1 MGRNDGENSTYL
13 ENLPVELIDL
23 IVDYLP
29 VRDHQ
34 SISWCSKTCY
44 RLTFPSR
51 MRTRSVIPT
60 EDAIK
65 LFGRDGPFL
74 GTAIRLNPS
83 GYSNFNTV
91 LNQLQNYTSS
101 LQYFE
106 NITDLCVNY
115 QVRMVSEKGVFAVV
129 FKAIAKQPFFQKLK
143 RFEII
148 LYIDKISEAGEADA
162 LMGDKF
168 FEDERDIDEVVK
180 ELVKPMPALEIAR
193 ILVNGLALPWDRRL
207 GRIDLRGYY
216 YYPLFKAPGLRDL
229 TIETD
234 GYGYYFNPV
243 DTEEIINGV
252 TFPTF
257 ESLRVLRITRNEL
270 PGAIESNMKKL
281 VALFPN
287 LDSLFIKSYN
297 YDYRPTAKSS
307 DYLSICELEELKYL
321 ELPWP
326 GGGDPRGLS
335 PANELEGFVHD
346 WLKAGAN
353 KLEQIIFS
361 GRRRLAGLKDSISI
375 QALYLV
381 HRVDAEPGWELES
394 WVPAK

>member
-1 MGRNDGENSTYL
+1 
-13 ENLPVELIDL
+13 
-23 IVDYLP
+23 
-29 VRDHQ
+29 
-34 SISWCSKTCY
+34 
-44 RLTFPSR
+44 

-60 EDAIK
+60 EDALN

-74 GTAIRLNPS
+74 GTAIRLNPG
-83 GYSNFNTV
+83 GYSNFNIV
-91 LNQLQNYTSS
+91 LNQLQNYTLSP
-101 LQYFE
+101 QYFQ

-129 FKAIAKQPFFQKLK
+129 FKAVAKHPFFQKLK

-148 LYIDKISEAGEADA
+148 LYIDRISEAGEADA
-162 LMGDKF
+162 LMGEKF

-180 ELVKPMPALEIAR
+180 ELMKPMPALEIAR
-193 ILVNGLALPWDRRL
+193 ISVNGLALPWDRRL
-207 GRIDLRGYY
+207 GRIDLRGHY
-216 YYPLFKAPGLRDL
+216 YYPIFKAPGLRDL

-234 GYGYYFNPV
+234 GYSYYFNPV

-257 ESLRVLRITRNEL
+257 ESLRVLRITRNEFL
-270 PGAIESNMKKL
+270 GAIESYMKKL

-287 LDSLFIKSYN
+287 LDSLFIKSYD

-307 DYLSICELEELKYL
+307 DHLSICEPEELKYL
-321 ELPWP
+321 ELPWL

-346 WLKAGAN
+346 WLKTGAN
-353 KLEQIIFS
+353 KLEQITFS
-361 GRRRLAGLKDSISI
+361 GRRRLAGLTYSIGI
-375 QALYLV
+375 QV
-381 HRVDAEPGWELES
+381 HRVDAEPGWELLS
-394 WVPAK
+394 WHLDEEVALTQLSILFAENGF